1 MDLTNKIVTIAYMS
15 VNSIPNETIVRV
27 NITQEI
33 VEGVFKQLDA
43 YELKFDKIYQN
54 PSDPALLSAVNE
66 KLTALT

>member
-15 VNSIPNETIVRV
+15 ANSIPNETVVRV

-33 VEGVFKQLDA
+33 AEGVFKQVDA
-43 YELKFDKIYQN
+43 YELKFDKIYQS

-66 KLTALT
+66 KLTALP